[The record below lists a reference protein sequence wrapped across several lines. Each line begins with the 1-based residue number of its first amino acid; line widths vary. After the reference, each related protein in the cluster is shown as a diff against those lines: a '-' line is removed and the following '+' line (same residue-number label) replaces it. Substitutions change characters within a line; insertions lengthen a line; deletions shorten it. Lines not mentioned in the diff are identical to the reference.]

1 MIENLACLPTASA
14 TAPDDT
20 PRVAAVPERRAS
32 ISDVAHCS
40 IRRVPGDAPGA
51 AAGDAGSCSER
62 RCLWCRSPLEV
73 GFLRWCSKKCRQT
86 AFRCRQLFTVDS
98 EGDTP
103 KRLRY
108 ADPPYIHRAHLYRDQ
123 PTFAGEV
130 DHAEL
135 VSRMEGFDGW
145 AISCAGHDAD
155 RLAHVVSL
163 CPPGVRVAPWV
174 KPNGV
179 SSKTRGPHNTWE
191 AIVYKPARLRRPGF
205 RDYLSAKPARGGGT
219 LIGRKPLA
227 FCAFLFQLLGASPMD
242 ELDDLFPGTGIVGRA
257 FAEFK
262 RASLGT
268 RGEAPSLEASIAP
281 RRSAPA
287 ASPGDEGVARAGASD
302 VADDSSGQRR
312 RPSTSG
318 SPRAAQDWFSGGST

>member
-1 MIENLACLPTASA
+1 MSEPARLPTASA
-14 TAPDDT
+14 TLPAPSDA
-20 PRVAAVPERRAS
+20 RHVAAVPERRVLD
-32 ISDVAHCS
+32 DVS
-40 IRRVPGDAPGA
+40 PA
-51 AAGDAGSCSER
+51 AALDGSSCSER
-62 RCLWCRSPLEV
+62 RCLWCRSLLEPSR
-73 GFLRWCSKKCRQT
+73 LRWCSKKCRQT
-86 AFRCRQLFTVDS
+86 AYRFRELSVVEDL
-98 EGDTP
+98 GDTP

-108 ADPPYIHRAHLYRDQ
+108 ADPPYIQRAHLYRGQ

-135 VSRMEGFDGW
+135 VSRMEGADGW
-145 AISCAGHDAD
+145 AISAAGHDAD
-155 RLAHVVSL
+155 RLAQVLKL

-191 AIVYKPARLRRPGF
+191 AIIYKPARLRRPGF
-205 RDYLSAKPARGGGT
+205 RDYLSAKPARGGGK

-242 ELDDLFPGTGIVGRA
+242 ELDDMFPGTGIVGRA

-268 RGEAPSLEASIAP
+268 RGGVVSLEASAASVP
-281 RRSAPA
+281 GRDARRSAPA
-287 ASPGDEGVARAGASD
+287 TSPGDEGVA
-302 VADDSSGQRR
+302 DDSISQRR
-312 RPSTSG
+312 RSSTAG
-318 SPRAAQDWFSGGST
+318 SPRAAQVEAPEGGSVG